1 MVSSKEPGRKRPEA
15 QSAAPSTSSSGSVSA
30 NGSASMKT
38 NPEWSTDAKKRSFN
52 MFNAA
57 YIYLYEYM
65 IVQRKIKH
73 NVHHCA
79 RNNVPVGIG
88 QESIN
93 TGTFLSG
100 LLPIVLSHIRWKGV
114 VRQS

>member
-38 NPEWSTDAKKRSFN
+38 NPEWSIDAKKRSFN

-57 YIYLYEYM
+57 YIYSNWLALRILI
-65 IVQRKIKH
+65 IVFFRI
-73 NVHHCA
+73 
-79 RNNVPVGIG
+79 
-88 QESIN
+88 
-93 TGTFLSG
+93 G
-100 LLPIVLSHIRWKGV
+100 LLVT
-114 VRQS
+114 